1 MRIRV
6 SLILFGLTPRK
17 LTDVPIACQSIPA
30 LAAALPV
37 EEFHEQDGLF
47 TPGPTSVP
55 EEVLLEM
62 AKPVF
67 HHRTQQYKDLFA
79 KCNEMLKYTY
89 QTKNPVLTISGSGT
103 AGAEMAMI
111 NTIPAGGSV
120 LFLSNGKFAERWV
133 KIGDR
138 NKWNA
143 TVLKAEYGQA
153 VPVQQVADALKA
165 KHYDAVVLVHS
176 ETSSCTV
183 TDLAGIAALTKD
195 TDTILIS
202 DGITAIGAIPVKT
215 DEWGVDV
222 VITGSQK
229 ALMLP
234 PGLAFISVSEKA
246 QKKAAAIKQPN
257 LYLDLNSYLKS
268 FNENDVPWTPAVT
281 LVRGLFVALSMI
293 QQETIE
299 AVWKRTAIYASA
311 TRGGPR
317 LGPGRVLQEPV
328 GLGHRHQ
335 LPGRLYRQGIPRRS
349 PQAAQHERGRRP
361 GYDGR
366 QDLPHLTHGLHGSG
380 RYAGRR
386 PWRGNHPQA
395 AGLQVRVRRG
405 RRRRPQRTGQAAGE
419 IMP

>member
-1 MRIRV
+1 MNKMR
-6 SLILFGLTPRK
+6 
-17 LTDVPIACQSIPA
+17 
-30 LAAALPV
+30 
-37 EEFHEQDGLF
+37 LF

-79 KCNEMLKYTY
+79 KVNELLKYTY

-111 NTIPAGGSV
+111 NTIPAGGTV
-120 LFLSNGKFAERWV
+120 LYLSNGKFAERWA
-133 KIGDR
+133 KIGER

-143 TVLKAEYGQA
+143 TVLKAEYGTA
-153 VPVQQVADALKA
+153 VSVSQVADELKK

-183 TDLAGIAALTKD
+183 TDLAGIAALTRD

-257 LYLDLNSYLKS
+257 LYLDLGSYLKS
-268 FNENDVPWTPAVT
+268 YLENDVPWTPAVT
-281 LVRGLFVALSMI
+281 LVRGLFVSLSMI
-293 QQETIE
+293 QAEGIE
-299 AVWKRTAIYASA
+299 NVWKRTNVYASA
-311 TRGGPR
+311 TRAAAVA
-317 LGPGRVLQEPV
+317 L
-328 GLGHRHQ
+328 GLGVFSKSPSDSVTGINYPAGFTDKEFRGALRKQ
-335 LPGRLYRQGIPRRS
+335 L
-349 PQAAQHERGRRP
+349 
-361 GYDGR
+361 
-366 QDLPHLTHGLHGSG
+366 
-380 RYAGRR
+380 
-386 PWRGNHPQA
+386 NMNVA
-395 AGLQVRVRRG
+395 AGQGTMEGKIFRISHMGYMDQTDTLGVIAGVEIILAQQGYKFEFGAGVAAAHKELAKLQ
-405 RRRRPQRTGQAAGE
+405 AK
-419 IMP
+419 

>member
-1 MRIRV
+1 MNKMR
-6 SLILFGLTPRK
+6 
-17 LTDVPIACQSIPA
+17 
-30 LAAALPV
+30 
-37 EEFHEQDGLF
+37 LF

-55 EEVLLEM
+55 EDVLLEM

-79 KCNEMLKYTY
+79 KVNELLKYTY

-111 NTIPAGGSV
+111 NTIPAGGTV
-120 LFLSNGKFAERWV
+120 LYLSNGKFAERWV
-133 KIGDR
+133 KIGER
-138 NKWNA
+138 NKWNS
-143 TVLKAEYGQA
+143 TVLKAEYGTA
-153 VPVQQVADALKA
+153 VPVSQVADELKK

-234 PGLAFISVSEKA
+234 PGLAFISISEKA

-268 FNENDVPWTPAVT
+268 YLENDVPWTPAVT
-281 LVRGLFVALSMI
+281 LVRGLFVALNMI
-293 QQETIE
+293 QAEGIE
-299 AVWKRTAIYASA
+299 NVWKRTSVYASA
-311 TRGGPR
+311 TRAAAVA
-317 LGPGRVLQEPV
+317 LGLGVFSKSPSDSVTGINYPAGFTDKEFRGALRKQLNMNVAAGQGTMEGKIFRISHMGYMDQTDTLGVIAGVEIILKQQGYKFEFGAGVAAAHKELAKLQEK
-328 GLGHRHQ
+328 
-335 LPGRLYRQGIPRRS
+335 
-349 PQAAQHERGRRP
+349 
-361 GYDGR
+361 
-366 QDLPHLTHGLHGSG
+366 
-380 RYAGRR
+380 
-386 PWRGNHPQA
+386 
-395 AGLQVRVRRG
+395 
-405 RRRRPQRTGQAAGE
+405 
-419 IMP
+419 

>member
-1 MRIRV
+1 MNKMR
-6 SLILFGLTPRK
+6 
-17 LTDVPIACQSIPA
+17 
-30 LAAALPV
+30 
-37 EEFHEQDGLF
+37 LF

-55 EEVLLEM
+55 EDVLLEM

-79 KCNEMLKYTY
+79 KVNELLKYTY

-111 NTIPAGGSV
+111 NTIPAGGTV

-133 KIGDR
+133 KIGER

-143 TVLKAEYGQA
+143 TVLKADYGTA
-153 VPVQQVADALKA
+153 TPVQQVADALKA

-246 QKKAAAIKQPN
+246 QKKAATIKQPN

-268 FNENDVPWTPAVT
+268 YNENDVPWTPAVT

-293 QQETIE
+293 QAETIE
-299 AVWKRTAIYASA
+299 AVWKRTSAYAAA
-311 TRGGPR
+311 TRAAANA
-317 LGPGRVLQEPV
+317 LGLGVFSKSPSDSVTGINYPAGFTDKEFRGALRKQLNMNVAAGQGTMEGKIFRISHMGYMDQADTLGVIHGVEIILKQQGYKFDFGIGVAAAHKELAKLQEK
-328 GLGHRHQ
+328 
-335 LPGRLYRQGIPRRS
+335 
-349 PQAAQHERGRRP
+349 
-361 GYDGR
+361 
-366 QDLPHLTHGLHGSG
+366 
-380 RYAGRR
+380 
-386 PWRGNHPQA
+386 
-395 AGLQVRVRRG
+395 
-405 RRRRPQRTGQAAGE
+405 
-419 IMP
+419 